1 MLHCAFNLNFL
12 ITNDVE
18 HLSCAYFP
26 KVYILWGNVCS
37 NILLNFNK
45 YFVINEFLNV
55 QDLYTEN
62 KTTFVRFILFHI
74 GFVSDIVTI
83 SVFLMF
89 KKLSRDK
96 KDTKTQIYLLEIYT
110 TMFVVKNTLG
120 GINEIKHCK
129 EMNSAW

>member
-12 ITNDVE
+12 ITNDAE

-74 GFVSDIVTI
+74 GFVSDIVTV

-96 KDTKTQIYLLEIYT
+96 KDKKDTNISSGDIHYNVCCK
-110 TMFVVKNTLG
+110 KHLG
-120 GINEIKHCK
+120 KD
-129 EMNSAW
+129 